1 MCVFTGWYDWSGSPS
16 GGVGACCWPVSVTR
30 CVLEYH
36 YSQSVTALSPRRYCT
51 THQSIWPTDYWVK
64 WSEVKW
70 WWVLSVKSLATSH
83 WDPGGLHFLFLWRPL
98 PEPPSTRRAPSLSL
112 CLISAN
118 RQHPREYSG
127 KRKRNR
133 TKANFKG
140 RTRVVI
146 FVKILP
152 SLYFLFTLYHCWY
165 LQALPWH
172 RPSDSPVYLFYKLN
186 FTSYISNCLLLMDCL
201 KPVECGLFLSQN

>member
-1 MCVFTGWYDWSGSPS
+1 MTDQVLPVVVLVLVVDQSQWPDVCWSIIIASQSLPSHHGVTAPPISPS
-16 GGVGACCWPVSVTR
+16 DQ
-30 CVLEYH
+30 L
-36 YSQSVTALSPRRYCT
+36 T
-51 THQSIWPTDYWVK
+51 TES
-64 WSEVKW
+64 SEVKW